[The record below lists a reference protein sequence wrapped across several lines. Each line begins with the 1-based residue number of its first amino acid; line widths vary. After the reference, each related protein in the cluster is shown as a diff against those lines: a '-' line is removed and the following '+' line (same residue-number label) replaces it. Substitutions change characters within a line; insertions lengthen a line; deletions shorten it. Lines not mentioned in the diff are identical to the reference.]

1 MDTCCRQYT
10 INLGKRVKG
19 TTFKRKA
26 PRALKK
32 VKEFAAKMMNTSDVR
47 IDTKLNKALWSG
59 GIRSVPKR
67 VRVRIQRLRSDDED
81 AKEEFYSLV
90 THVEGDFR
98 GLGVRVVEA

>member
-1 MDTCCRQYT
+1 MYKRQGFLCASRPYS
-10 INLGKRVKG
+10 LC
-19 TTFKRKA
+19 
-26 PRALKK
+26 
-32 VKEFAAKMMNTSDVR
+32 SQDVR

-67 VRVRIQRLRSDDED
+67 VRVQIQRLRSDDED